1 MLVKIKKLNPNA
13 IIPKQQHEGDVGL
26 DLATIDEGILQPNE
40 RRLFKT
46 GLAFQPP
53 KGYELQIRP
62 RSGLAFKKGIT
73 VLNSPATIE
82 PTYRGDVGIIL
93 YNAGDEPFEVKA
105 GDRIAQA
112 VFKKYE
118 ETVTIIEVD
127 ELDDSKRGT
136 NGFGSTGVK

>member
-1 MLVKIKKLNPNA
+1 MIVKVKKLNSNA
-13 IIPKQQHEGDVGL
+13 ILPKQQNVGDVGL
-26 DLATIDEGILQPNE
+26 DLHTIDEGVLQPNE
-40 RRLFKT
+40 RKLFKT
-46 GLAFQPP
+46 GLAMQPP

-62 RSGLAFKKGIT
+62 RSGLAFKHGIT

-93 YNAGDEPFEVKA
+93 YNSGNEPFTVNK

-118 ETVTIIEVD
+118 EHVILEEVN
-127 ELDDSKRGT
+127 ELDESERGS
-136 NGFGSTGVK
+136 NGFGSTGV

>member
-1 MLVKIKKLNPNA
+1 MIVKVKKLTDEA
-13 IIPKQQHEGDVGL
+13 IIPKQQRFGDVGL
-26 DLATIDEGILQPNE
+26 DLHTINEGVLQPNE
-40 RRLFKT
+40 RKLFKT
-46 GLAFQPP
+46 GLAMQPP

-62 RSGLAFKKGIT
+62 RSGLAFKYGIT

-93 YNAGDEPFEVKA
+93 YNAGTEPFVVNK

-118 ETVTIIEVD
+118 EEVILVEAE
-127 ELDDSKRGT
+127 ELDESERGA
-136 NGFGSTGVK
+136 NGFGSTGV